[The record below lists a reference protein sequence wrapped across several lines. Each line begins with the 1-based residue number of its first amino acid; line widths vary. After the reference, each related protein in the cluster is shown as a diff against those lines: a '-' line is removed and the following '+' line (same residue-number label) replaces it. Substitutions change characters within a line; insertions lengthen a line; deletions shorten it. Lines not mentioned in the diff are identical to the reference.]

1 MKFTISRPPG
11 YVLSAIAISLGG
23 FLNGYDTGSV
33 GAVTE
38 MPYFATSIGEL
49 TPFLRG
55 FTVSLIML
63 TGAFPSFFAGQLADR
78 FGRLAIV
85 AVGALVFAI
94 GAALEGGANKL
105 GMFLAGRALCGIGEG
120 LWLSNVTVYITEISP
135 SARRGMLVSLPQF
148 MACAGICAGYFT
160 CYGSVRIE
168 SSFSWRGQ
176 SSLYWLLFFSVLLT
190 SETAPYIIQ
199 AILGFVLAT
208 MPFVL
213 PQSPRWLLVHG
224 HRDKAIRELKRLDF
238 SAVEAEKDLLGPA
251 AEQQMA
257 VRQPGAVEGLTMLFR
272 QPYRRPAL
280 LALYVL
286 GVIQLSGIDGVLYY
300 APTLFA
306 QAGLPPN
313 SASFLASGLSA
324 ILILAISIPALLLA
338 DKVSRRGSVIVGG
351 CVLTFCMFTIGIL
364 YASNSVTPQNPARWL
379 VIILVFVF
387 GLSYSATWGIVGK
400 IYASE
405 IQPAATRSA
414 ASAVA
419 QGLGFFTNWIVAII
433 TPVLLAKSSYGAY
446 FLFGGICFA
455 SVLVLM
461 FSMPE
466 TRGLSLE
473 DIQRAFLVPGVAQ
486 RGRLVSLLRRWAG
499 LGNSESPAGSSQA
512 SGSTLELRDVGDL
525 PSQGTASGAVETASV
540 DSGSDTPVRV

>member
-1 MKFTISRPPG
+1 MKLTISRPPG

-23 FLNGYDTGSV
+23 FLNGYDTGSI

-38 MPYFATSIGEL
+38 MPYFSDSIGEL
-49 TPFLRG
+49 SPFLRG

-85 AVGALVFAI
+85 AAGALVFTI
-94 GAALEGGANKL
+94 GAALEGAASKL

-120 LWLSNVTVYITEISP
+120 LWLSNVSVYITEIAP
-135 SARRGMLVSLPQF
+135 SARRGMLVSMPQF

-160 CYGSVRIE
+160 CYGSVRIQ
-168 SSFSWRGQ
+168 SSFSWR
-176 SSLYWLLFFSVLLT
+176 
-190 SETAPYIIQ
+190 APYIIQ
-199 AILGFVLAT
+199 AILGAVLT
-208 MPFVL
+208 IMPLVL

-224 HRDKAIRELKRLDF
+224 HRDKAIQELKRLDF

-251 AEQQMA
+251 AEQRMA

-272 QPYRRPAL
+272 KPYRRPAL

-300 APTLFA
+300 APTLFS
-306 QAGLPPN
+306 QAGIN
-313 SASFLASGLSA
+313 AATSSFLASGLSA
-324 ILILAISIPALLLA
+324 ILILAISVPALLLA
-338 DKVSRRGSVIVGG
+338 DKVSRRSSIIVGG
-351 CVLTFCMFTIGIL
+351 CILTFCMFTIGSL

-387 GLSYSATWGIVGK
+387 GLAYSATWGIVGK

-473 DIQRAFLVPGVAQ
+473 AIQEAFLAPGTAQ
-486 RGRLVSLLRRWAG
+486 RGRVVSMLRRWAG
-499 LGNSESPAGSSQA
+499 VSTSESPVGSSQA
-512 SGSTLELRDVGDL
+512 SESAVELRDVGGLLNQD
-525 PSQGTASGAVETASV
+525 TAASGAEVATL
-540 DSGSDTPVRV
+540 DSGSDRVVSA

>member
-1 MKFTISRPPG
+1 
-11 YVLSAIAISLGG
+11 
-23 FLNGYDTGSV
+23 
-33 GAVTE
+33 
-38 MPYFATSIGEL
+38 
-49 TPFLRG
+49 
-55 FTVSLIML
+55 
-63 TGAFPSFFAGQLADR
+63 
-78 FGRLAIV
+78 
-85 AVGALVFAI
+85 
-94 GAALEGGANKL
+94 
-105 GMFLAGRALCGIGEG
+105 
-120 LWLSNVTVYITEISP
+120 
-135 SARRGMLVSLPQF
+135 
-148 MACAGICAGYFT
+148 
-160 CYGSVRIE
+160 
-168 SSFSWRGQ
+168 
-176 SSLYWLLFFSVLLT
+176 
-190 SETAPYIIQ
+190 
-199 AILGFVLAT
+199 

-224 HRDKAIRELKRLDF
+224 HRDKAILELKRLDF

-251 AEQQMA
+251 AEQQMS

-272 QPYRRPAL
+272 QPYRKPAM

-286 GVIQLSGIDGVLYY
+286 GVIQLSGIDGV
-300 APTLFA
+300 
-306 QAGLPPN
+306 
-313 SASFLASGLSA
+313 
-324 ILILAISIPALLLA
+324 
-338 DKVSRRGSVIVGG
+338 VIVGG

-379 VIILVFVF
+379 VIVLVFVF
-387 GLSYSATWGIVGK
+387 GLAYSATWGIVGK

-473 DIQRAFLVPGVAQ
+473 DIQRAFLVPGTAQ
-486 RGRLVSLLRRWAG
+486 RGRLVSVLRRWAG
-499 LGNSESPAGSSQA
+499 LGNSESAAGNSQA
-512 SGSTLELRDVGDL
+512 NESALELRDVGDL
-525 PSQGTASGAVETASV
+525 LNQGTAASVAETASV
-540 DSGSDTPVRV
+540 ESGSDRVVTV

>member
-1 MKFTISRPPG
+1 MKLTISRPPG
-11 YVLSAIAISLGG
+11 YVLSAVAISLGG
-23 FLNGYDTGSV
+23 FLNGYDTGSI

-38 MPYFATSIGEL
+38 MAYFTSVIGEL
-49 TPFLRG
+49 SPFLRG

-85 AVGALVFAI
+85 AAGALVFTI
-94 GAALEGGANKL
+94 GAALEGAAGKL

-120 LWLSNVTVYITEISP
+120 LWLSNVSVYITEIAP
-135 SARRGMLVSLPQF
+135 SARRGMLVSMPQF

-168 SSFSWRGQ
+168 SSFSWR
-176 SSLYWLLFFSVLLT
+176 
-190 SETAPYIIQ
+190 APYIIQ
-199 AILGFVLAT
+199 AILGLVLT
-208 MPFVL
+208 IMPFVL

-224 HRDKAIRELKRLDF
+224 QRDKAIQELKRLDF
-238 SAVEAEKDLLGPA
+238 SAIEAEKDLLGPA
-251 AEQQMA
+251 AEQRMA
-257 VRQPGAVEGLTMLFR
+257 
-272 QPYRRPAL
+272 PYRRPAL

-300 APTLFA
+300 APTLFS
-306 QAGLPPN
+306 QAGIN
-313 SASFLASGLSA
+313 AATSSFLASGLSA
-324 ILILAISIPALLLA
+324 ILILAVSVPALLLA
-338 DKVSRRGSVIVGG
+338 DKVSRRSSIIVGG
-351 CVLTFCMFTIGIL
+351 CILTFCMFTIGSL

-387 GLSYSATWGIVGK
+387 GLAYSATWGIVGK

-473 DIQRAFLVPGVAQ
+473 AIQEAFLAPGTAQ
-486 RGRLVSLLRRWAG
+486 RGRVVSMLRRWAG
-499 LGNSESPAGSSQA
+499 LSTSESPVGSSQA
-512 SGSTLELRDVGDL
+512 SESAIELRDAGGL
-525 PSQGTASGAVETASV
+525 LNQNTAASGAEAASLG
-540 DSGSDTPVRV
+540 SGSDRVVGA

>member
-1 MKFTISRPPG
+1 MKFAISRPPG
-11 YVLSAIAISLGG
+11 YVLSAITISLGG
-23 FLNGYDTGSV
+23 FLNGYDTGSI

-38 MPYFATSIGEL
+38 MPYFASSIGEL
-49 TPFLRG
+49 SPFLRG

-78 FGRLAIV
+78 FGGLAVV
-85 AVGALVFAI
+85 AAGALVFTI
-94 GAALEGGANKL
+94 GAALEGSANKL
-105 GMFLAGRALCGIGEG
+105 AMFLVGRALCGIGEG
-120 LWLSNVTVYITEISP
+120 LWLSNVSVYITEIAP
-135 SARRGMLVSLPQF
+135 SARR
-148 MACAGICAGYFT
+148 
-160 CYGSVRIE
+160 
-168 SSFSWRGQ
+168 
-176 SSLYWLLFFSVLLT
+176 
-190 SETAPYIIQ
+190 APYIIQ
-199 AILGFVLAT
+199 AILGLCLTT
-208 MPFVL
+208 MPFIL
-213 PQSPRWLLVHG
+213 PQSPRWLLLHG
-224 HRDKAIRELKRLDF
+224 QRDKAIRELKRLDF
-238 SAVEAEKDLLGPA
+238 SAIEAEKDLLGPA

-257 VRQPGAVEGLTMLFR
+257 SSQPGAVEGLTMLFKK
-272 QPYRRPAL
+272 PYRKPAL

-306 QAGLPPN
+306 QAGL
-313 SASFLASGLSA
+313 SAKTSSFMASGLSGV
-324 ILILAISIPALLLA
+324 LILLISIPAVLLA
-338 DKVSRRGSVIVGG
+338 DKVSRRSSVIVGG
-351 CVLTFCMFTIGIL
+351 SLLTFCMFSIGTL

-387 GLSYSATWGIVGK
+387 GIVYSATWGIVGK

-446 FLFGGICFA
+446 FLFGGICFV

-473 DIQRAFLVPGVAQ
+473 AIQEAFLVPGTAQ
-486 RGRLVSLLRRWAG
+486 RGRVVSMLRRWAG
-499 LGNSESPAGSSQA
+499 VTTSDSGT
-512 SGSTLELRDVGDL
+512 GSTVELRDVGGL
-525 PSQGTASGAVETASV
+525 LERES
-540 DSGSDTPVRV
+540 